1 MRELDQLDRVRR
13 IGDGD
18 VFLPGITAIAAPG
31 HTPGH
36 LLFYVDDPRQPILFT
51 GDAAKNRAEL
61 VSGQVADTVDAAA
74 SHASLERIWEWWRKR
89 PGTLL
94 VPGHDLGM
102 KLDADGAPVYVG
114 ERRAAINA
122 WFGNDLEPQ
131 RIDLCCAPGAGRY
144 SV

>member
-1 MRELDQLDRVRR
+1 
-13 IGDGD
+13 
-18 VFLPGITAIAAPG
+18 
-31 HTPGH
+31 
-36 LLFYVDDPRQPILFT
+36 
-51 GDAAKNRAEL
+51 
-61 VSGQVADTVDAAA
+61 GQVADTVDAAA

-114 ERRAAINA
+114 ERHAAINA
-122 WFGNDLEPQ
+122 WFGDDLEPQ